1 MLPMDPVDSIGL
13 LSNPSPLREST
24 LPVSSYDKTSV
35 NSNGFDCTSCLIFRL
50 DSIGLKGFVNWNLVE
65 SIGHVWIDNDR
76 SLGRA
81 ERSSL
86 QSKEIIC
93 VGKLF
98 HC

>member
-1 MLPMDPVDSIGL
+1 M
-13 LSNPSPLREST
+13 T
-24 LPVSSYDKTSV
+24 KFVSSYEGDT
-35 NSNGFDCTSCLIFRL
+35 LIK
-50 DSIGLKGFVNWNLVE
+50 KGDQLNVHYFLQLA
-65 SIGHVWIDNDR
+65 IDNDQ

-93 VGKLF
+93 IGKLF